1 MAALDAVV
9 AASPARAAQPAGI
22 ALPSGL
28 LCLVAVLCF
37 LVPLVGSLPSP
48 TGGDVLAA
56 GLPPFSNGHILGT
69 DLNGNDVL
77 SRLAYGGRS
86 SLVIA
91 LLANLAGL
99 VVGATLGAISAQAGG
114 AVDAVS
120 MRILDAFI
128 AFPSLVLVLV
138 IAQALDAS
146 VPGTIV
152 ALSCF
157 TIPAFARVARA
168 ATLRLRE
175 QAFMLAAGLSDAP
188 AWRILAFH
196 VGPNIVPQLTS
207 FLFLGV
213 GISIIVE
220 GALSYLGLGVP
231 PPAPSWGNMIFHGQ
245 QAMHSQPSLILL
257 PSLCIFVTVLAC
269 NLLADALRRRWT
281 AQ

>member
-1 MAALDAVV
+1 MAALDTV
-9 AASPARAAQPAGI
+9 AAAPTVRAPRPAGI
-22 ALPSGL
+22 ALPATL
-28 LCLVAVLCF
+28 LGLVAVFCF
-37 LVPLVGSLPSP
+37 LLPVIGSLPSP

-56 GLPPFSNGHILGT
+56 GLPPLTNEHILGT

-77 SRLAYGGRS
+77 SRLAFGGRS
-86 SLVIA
+86 SLMIA

-99 VVGATLGAISAQAGG
+99 VIGATLGAISAEAGG
-114 AVDAVS
+114 AIDAVL
-120 MRILDAFI
+120 MRVLDAFI

-152 ALSCF
+152 ALACF
-157 TIPAFARVARA
+157 TIPAFARVSRA

-175 QAFMLAAGLSDAP
+175 QAFMLAAALSDTP
-188 AWRILAFH
+188 AWRTLTFH

-207 FLFLGV
+207 FLFLGI
-213 GISIIVE
+213 GISIVVE

-245 QAMHSQPSLILL
+245 QAMQSQPSLILL
-257 PSLCIFVTVLAC
+257 PSLCIFATVLAC

-281 AQ
+281 SQ

>member
-1 MAALDAVV
+1 MAAPDAVV
-9 AASPARAAQPAGI
+9 AAPTVRARRPAGI
-22 ALPSGL
+22 ALPAVL
-28 LCLVAVLCF
+28 LGLVAVVCF
-37 LVPLVGSLPSP
+37 LGPLFGSLPSP

-56 GLPPFSNGHILGT
+56 GLPPFTDGHILGT

-77 SRLAYGGRS
+77 SRLAFGGRS
-86 SLVIA
+86 SLSIA
-91 LLANLAGL
+91 FLANLAGL

-114 AVDAVS
+114 AIDAVL

-146 VPGTIV
+146 IPGTIV
-152 ALSCF
+152 ALACF

-175 QAFMLAAGLSDAP
+175 QAFMLAAGLSDTP
-188 AWRILAFH
+188 AWRTLAFH

-207 FLFLGV
+207 FLFLGF
-213 GISIIVE
+213 GIAIIVE

-231 PPAPSWGNMIFHGQ
+231 PPGPSWGNMIFHGQ

-257 PSLCIFVTVLAC
+257 PGLCIFVTVLAC
-269 NLLADALRRRWT
+269 NMLADAVRRRWT